1 MSLLQGAATNSP
13 INKSTLKT
21 VISNSKQ
28 KRPENHDA
36 ILYITV
42 DCVVSVSLLLSIS
55 FYPKQRKG
63 VSLKIS
69 KMRPEEA
76 NLVLKQPPT
85 ASIWKHFGPGWDAA
99 FLQNLYRD

>member
-1 MSLLQGAATNSP
+1 MSLLQGAETNSP
-13 INKSTLKT
+13 IHKSNLKT
-21 VISNSKQ
+21 VISNGKK

-36 ILYITV
+36 IPYITV

-69 KMRPEEA
+69 TMRPEEA
-76 NLVLKQPPT
+76 SLVLKEPPT
-85 ASIWKHFGPGWDAA
+85 ASILGLCGPGWGAA
-99 FLQNLYRD
+99 F

>member
-1 MSLLQGAATNSP
+1 MSLLQGAETNSP
-13 INKSTLKT
+13 INKSNLKT
-21 VISNSKQ
+21 VISNTKQ

-36 ILYITV
+36 ILYISV

-55 FYPKQRKG
+55 FWPKQRKG

-69 KMRPEEA
+69 KIRPEEA
-76 NLVLKQPPT
+76 SLVLKEPPA
-85 ASIWKHFGPGWDAA
+85 ASILRLFGPGWGAA

>member
-21 VISNSKQ
+21 VISDSKQ

-42 DCVVSVSLLLSIS
+42 DCVVSISLLLSI
-55 FYPKQRKG
+55 FFDQT
-63 VSLKIS
+63 
-69 KMRPEEA
+69 EERGD
-76 NLVLKQPPT
+76 P
-85 ASIWKHFGPGWDAA
+85 
-99 FLQNLYRD
+99 

>member
-42 DCVVSVSLLLSIS
+42 DCVVSISLLLSI
-55 FYPKQRKG
+55 FLTKQRKG
-63 VSLKIS
+63 GTLKIS
-69 KMRPEEA
+69 KIRPEEA
-76 NLVLKQPPT
+76 NLAQNEPPAT
-85 ASIWKHFGPGWDAA
+85 SILRLCGPGWGAA
-99 FLQNLYRD
+99 F